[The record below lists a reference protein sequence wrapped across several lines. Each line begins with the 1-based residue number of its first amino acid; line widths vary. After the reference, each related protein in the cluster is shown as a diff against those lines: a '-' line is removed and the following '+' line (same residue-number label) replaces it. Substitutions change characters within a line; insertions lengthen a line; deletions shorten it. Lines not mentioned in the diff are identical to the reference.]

1 MTHYTSLVTTAAHY
15 DSEVN
20 GFEDGQSG
28 VSVTV
33 NHPPLSGPRTSD
45 TDFVEVIIS
54 QPVDTYFMRVLG
66 FDLMT
71 VQARAVAGLVRYN
84 DACIITLDPNAEGAF
99 TANGNPTLSADCGI
113 MVNSTHPTAAMAVW
127 GSGPSITAS
136 WIGVSGECS
145 ADPGAVTPSPETGVP
160 PALDPLA
167 YLQPLDPAAYPP
179 GTRAGNVFSPGV
191 YDSEI
196 RIQSGDVPAVFLPG
210 TYILR
215 NGMKIQEGP
224 VTGNDVTFYH
234 TGEGNTISITSD
246 ANVTLSAPTS
256 GPLEGILFFGDPN
269 APFDTIK
276 IGRGHSNFEFRGAL
290 YFPNHQVDWG
300 GNPTANSGWAMI
312 VSRTFRI
319 HGIPGVTNS
328 LSLPPDGEGPNI
340 TKPTLVE

>member
-1 MTHYTSLVTTAAHY
+1 
-15 DSEVN
+15 
-20 GFEDGQSG
+20 
-28 VSVTV
+28 
-33 NHPPLSGPRTSD
+33 
-45 TDFVEVIIS
+45 
-54 QPVDTYFMRVLG
+54 
-66 FDLMT
+66 
-71 VQARAVAGLVRYN
+71 
-84 DACIITLDPNAEGAF
+84 
-99 TANGNPTLSADCGI
+99 

-167 YLQPLDPAAYPP
+167 YLQPLDPSAYPP

-215 NGMKIQEGP
+215 DGMKIQEGP

-269 APFDTIK
+269 APF
-276 IGRGHSNFEFRGAL
+276 
-290 YFPNHQVDWG
+290 
-300 GNPTANSGWAMI
+300 
-312 VSRTFRI
+312 
-319 HGIPGVTNS
+319 GVCT
-328 LSLPPDGEGPNI
+328 
-340 TKPTLVE
+340 